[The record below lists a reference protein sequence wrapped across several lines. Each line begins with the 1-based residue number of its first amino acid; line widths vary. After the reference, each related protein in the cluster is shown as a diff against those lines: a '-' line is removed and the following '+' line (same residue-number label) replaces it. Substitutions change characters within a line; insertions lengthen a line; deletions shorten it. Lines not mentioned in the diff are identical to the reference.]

1 VAAGPLRMGRAPE
14 SVEEKSMSKTPAGS
28 SKLDEK
34 ALRAEL
40 KALRAQIPDQPAL
53 NPIVSVAFDLSRRL
67 ESGEISFADVRALA
81 TRLMDSACTHRAL
94 RLKEQ
99 IGLESD
105 AETRAEL
112 ADFVRESAPGKDDK
126 AFEAF
131 KARFARARNG
141 IVFTAHPTFG
151 LSEALST
158 RMAEIAMSGKGKT
171 QAIDVAHRPDPSLT
185 LEYEHRRV
193 QSAIR
198 NLRDAYVD
206 VLGDFFSTAQ
216 KMFGDRAFKTEPQ
229 LATFASW
236 VGYDL
241 DGRTDIKWTF
251 SFVLR
256 LREKMAALADIRER
270 YLALKSVLGE
280 SGEIARLSRQLTGKL
295 DLAIAA
301 TGEQLKALESVG
313 TDGLT
318 LAHAA
323 NIITAPDGHNLN
335 SAEPLLALLDQIDE
349 AASGSEAR
357 IAVASL
363 AGLLRATGLGMSHIH
378 VRVNAVQINN
388 AFRAFVHESWTRD
401 LTERQALARIV
412 EMIDS
417 VKPETVN
424 FETLDLENATAIRQF
439 ALAAQIAKHVDRD
452 TPIRYLIAEC
462 ESPATIMI
470 AVFFAKLFGVSDIV
484 DISPLFETPAALET
498 GPRLIE
504 RLLAE
509 QAYRDYVSKRG
520 RLAIQTGYSDAGRF
534 IGQIAAGLAH
544 ERLHHGLAEVVRKS
558 NLKNVETLVFST
570 HGESMGRG
578 AHPGPLRRRLRY
590 LFPGESRW
598 RFFRY
603 GLPVKHET
611 SFQGGDGYLYFAN
624 RPFAER
630 ALVTIITSGKDPG
643 EGEDP
648 FYTDINLALDFQIRL
663 RDYQQQLF
671 AHPGYRALLG
681 AFGANLLFKTGSRP
695 VKRQGDHHSDRGDP
709 ARMRAIP
716 NNAILQQFGYVA
728 NVVAGLGAAVG
739 SERERFVEMA
749 KKSTRLRPLIEMIAR
764 AKQLSSL
771 NAVGANA
778 VIFDAGFWAQRASW
792 AREPHLDGAFKFLA
806 SRLLNDDRAEK
817 INGLAH
823 YLRLDAI
830 ELHGILEEIGL
841 EGGKI
846 PDDHR
851 LELDLLQ
858 AIRLA
863 LIMRIFIL
871 TAQLP
876 RFTPTNEVT
885 HDQIVRQALGLEI
898 PDVIA
903 VMRQAFPLRGA
914 GADDEEA
921 FTEKAT
927 YLPKGIDDYGRIETE
942 ILEPMERAYDLVREI
957 GTGISHHWGAFG

>member
-1 VAAGPLRMGRAPE
+1 M
-14 SVEEKSMSKTPAGS
+14 
-28 SKLDEK
+28 LDET

-40 KALRAQIPDQPAL
+40 KSLRARIPDEPTL
-53 NPIVSVAFDLSRRL
+53 NPVLNVAFDLSRRL
-67 ESGEISFADVRALA
+67 EADEISFSDIKSLS
-81 TRLMDSACTHRAL
+81 TQLMDSACVHRAL
-94 RLKEQ
+94 LLKEQ
-99 IGLESD
+99 IGVESE
-105 AETRAEL
+105 AATRKEFSNFI
-112 ADFVRESAPGKDDK
+112 ADYVTGKDDA

-151 LSEALST
+151 LSEALSD
-158 RMAEIAMSGKGKT
+158 RMAEIAVSGTAKGQK
-171 QAIDVAHRPDPSLT
+171 IDLPHRPDPSLT
-185 LEYEHRRV
+185 LDYEHGRV

-198 NLRDAYVD
+198 NLRDAYCD
-206 VLGDFFSTAQ
+206 LLTDFFTTAH
-216 KMFGDRAFKTEPQ
+216 KTFGNRAFKTDPQ

-251 SFVLR
+251 SFIVR
-256 LREKMAALADIRER
+256 LKEKMAALADIRER
-270 YLALKSVLGE
+270 FLALKDVLGE
-280 SGEIARLSRQLTGKL
+280 DGEMVRLSRQVTGKL

-301 TGEQLKALESVG
+301 AEAHIKALEAVG
-313 TDGLT
+313 KDGFT
-318 LAHAA
+318 LAQAA
-323 NIITAPDGHNLN
+323 NIITQGEGHNLT
-335 SAEPLLALLDQIDE
+335 SAEPILTLLDQVVE
-349 AASGSEAR
+349 AAGDTKSK
-357 IAVASL
+357 IAVAVI

-401 LTERQALARIV
+401 LTERQAMARIV
-412 EMIDS
+412 QMINT

-439 ALAAQIAKHVDRD
+439 ALAAQIAKHIDRD

-462 ESPATIMI
+462 ESPATILI
-470 AVFFAKLFGVSDIV
+470 AVYFAKLFGVSEIV
-484 DISPLFETPAALET
+484 DVSPLFETPEALET
-498 GPRLIE
+498 GPRLVE

-509 QAYRDYVSKRG
+509 KAYRDYVSKRG
-520 RLAIQTGYSDAGRF
+520 RLAVQTGYSDAGRF

-544 ERLHHGLAEVVRKS
+544 ERLHHGLSEVVRKAK
-558 NLKNVETLVFST
+558 LKNVETLIFST

-590 LFPGESRW
+590 VFPGESRW

-603 GLPVKHET
+603 DLPVKHET
-611 SFQGGDGYLYFAN
+611 SFQGGDGYLFFAN
-624 RPFAER
+624 REFAQR
-630 ALVTIITSGKDPG
+630 ALATIVMSGKDPG

-648 FYTDINLALDFQIRL
+648 FYTDTNLTLDFQIRL
-663 RDYQQQLF
+663 RDYQQELF

-739 SERERFVEMA
+739 TERERFVEMA
-749 KKSTRLRPLIEMIAR
+749 KKSSRLRPLIEMIAR

-778 VIFDAGFWAQRASW
+778 IIFDAGFWAQRASW
-792 AREPHLDGAFKFLA
+792 AREPRLDGAFKFLA
-806 SRLLNDDRAEK
+806 SRLLDDDRAQK
-817 INGLAH
+817 IIGLAH

-851 LELDLLQ
+851 MELDLLQ
-858 AIRLA
+858 AIRAA

-885 HDQIVRQALGLEI
+885 HEEIVRKALGLEI
-898 PDVIA
+898 PEVIR
-903 VMRQAFPLRGA
+903 VVREAFPLRTT
-914 GADDEEA
+914 EA
-921 FTEKAT
+921 HDHAAFQEGAT

-942 ILEPMERAYDLVREI
+942 ILAPMEQAYELVREI

>member
-1 VAAGPLRMGRAPE
+1 MSSNIPAASG
-14 SVEEKSMSKTPAGS
+14 
-28 SKLDEK
+28 KLDEK

-40 KALRAQIPDQPAL
+40 KALRAQIPDQPTL
-53 NPIVSVAFDLSRRL
+53 NPIVNVAFNLSRRL
-67 ESGEISFADVRALA
+67 ENGEISYDDLSALA
-81 TRLMDSACTHRAL
+81 TKLMDSALVHRAL
-94 RLKEQ
+94 LLKEQ
-99 IGLESD
+99 IGLESED
-105 AETRAEL
+105 ATRKEL
-112 ADFVRESAPGKDDK
+112 SDFFGQFTGNKSDQ
-126 AFEAF
+126 AFAAF
-131 KARFARARNG
+131 QARFARARNG

-151 LSEALST
+151 LSEALSDKL
-158 RMAEIAMSGKGKT
+158 ADIAVNGGAMDQKIGLP
-171 QAIDVAHRPDPSLT
+171 HRPDPSLT
-185 LEYEHRRV
+185 LEYEHGRV

-198 NLRDAYVD
+198 NLRDAYSD
-206 VLGDFFSTAQ
+206 IMGDFYRTAH
-216 KMFGDRAFKTEPQ
+216 KAFGDKAFTATPQ

-251 SFVLR
+251 SFVVR
-256 LREKMAALADIRER
+256 LKEKAAALADIRER
-270 YLALKSVLGE
+270 VLAARPLLGE
-280 SGEIARLSRQLTGKL
+280 SAEMTRLVRQMTGKL

-301 TGEQLKALESVG
+301 VEGHVKALENVG
-313 TDGLT
+313 KSGGT
-318 LAHAA
+318 LAQAA
-323 NIITAPDGHNLN
+323 NVITQGDGHNLT
-335 SAEPLLALLDQIDE
+335 STQPLLALFDQII
-349 AASGSEAR
+349 AATENFDGK
-357 IAVASL
+357 IALASI

-412 EMIDS
+412 EMIRT
-417 VKPETVN
+417 VKPEDVN
-424 FETLDLENATAIRQF
+424 FETLDLETATAIRQF
-439 ALAAQIAKHVDRD
+439 ALAAQIAKHVDAE

-462 ESPATIMI
+462 ETPGTMLI
-470 AVFFAKLFGVSDIV
+470 ALYFAKLFGVSEIV
-484 DISPLFETPAALET
+484 DLSPLFETPAALET

-509 QAYRDYVSKRG
+509 DAYRDYVTKRG
-520 RLAIQTGYSDAGRF
+520 RIAVQTGYSDAGRF

-544 ERLHHGLAEVVRKS
+544 ERLHHGLADVMRKS
-558 NLKNVETLVFST
+558 GVQNVETLIFST

-590 LFPGESRW
+590 VFPGESKW
-598 RFFRY
+598 RFFRDH
-603 GLPVKHET
+603 LSVKHET

-624 RPFAER
+624 RQFAQR
-630 ALVTIITSGKDPG
+630 ALASIVISGKDPG
-643 EGEDP
+643 PGEDP
-648 FYTDINLALDFQIRL
+648 FYRDMNLALDFQLRL
-663 RDYQQQLF
+663 RSYQQELF

-695 VKRQGDHHSDRGDP
+695 VKRQGQHHSDRGDP

-739 SERERFVEMA
+739 SERDRFIDMA

-771 NAVGANA
+771 NAVGVNA
-778 VIFDAGFWAQRASW
+778 IVFDPGFWAQRASW
-792 AREPHLDGAFKFLA
+792 AREPHLDSAFKFLA
-806 SRLLNDDRAEK
+806 ERLLDDDRAQQ

-830 ELHGILEEIGL
+830 ELHSILEEIGL
-841 EGGKI
+841 EGGKL

-851 LELDLLQ
+851 MELDLLQ
-858 AIRLA
+858 AIRAA

-876 RFTPTNEVT
+876 RFTATAETT
-885 HDQIVRQALGLEI
+885 HEEIVGKALSLEI
-898 PDVIA
+898 PEVVR
-903 VMRQAFPLRGA
+903 VMRQAFPRRV
-914 GADDEEA
+914 DDPRDDGQ
-921 FTEKAT
+921 FVEKAT

-942 ILEPMERAYDLVREI
+942 ILEPMERAYELVREI

>member
-1 VAAGPLRMGRAPE
+1 
-14 SVEEKSMSKTPAGS
+14 MSKMPSPGS
-28 SKLDEK
+28 TKLDEK
-34 ALRAEL
+34 ALCAEL
-40 KALRAQIPDQPAL
+40 KALRAEIPDQPTL
-53 NPIVSVAFDLSRRL
+53 NPIVNVAFDLSRRL
-67 ESGEISFADVRALA
+67 EAGEVSFAEVRALA
-81 TRLMDSACTHRAL
+81 TRLMDSACVHRAL
-94 RLKEQ
+94 LLKEQ

-105 AETRAEL
+105 AATRAEL
-112 ADFVRESAPGKDDK
+112 SAFIGQHAQGKDEK

-151 LSEALST
+151 LSEALSD
-158 RMAEIAMSGKGKT
+158 RMAEIATAGSAKGQT
-171 QAIDVAHRPDPSLT
+171 IGLPHRPDSPLT
-185 LEYEHRRV
+185 LDYEHGRV
-193 QSAIR
+193 QSAIQ
-198 NLRDAYVD
+198 NLRDAYTD
-206 VLGDFFSTAQ
+206 LLGDFFATAH
-216 KMFGDRAFKTEPQ
+216 KAFGARAFKADPQ
-229 LATFASW
+229 LVTFASW

-241 DGRTDIKWTF
+241 DGRTDIRWTF
-251 SFVLR
+251 SFLVR
-256 LREKMAALADIRER
+256 LKEKMAALSDIRER
-270 YLALKSVLGE
+270 FLKLRPLVGE
-280 SGEIARLSRQLTGKL
+280 DAEMVRLVRQVTGKL

-301 TGEQLKALESVG
+301 AGEHIKALEAVG
-313 TDGLT
+313 KDSFT
-318 LAHAA
+318 LAEAA
-323 NIITAPDGHNLN
+323 NTITQGDGHNLT
-335 SAEPLLALLDQIDE
+335 SAEPILTLLDQIV
-349 AASGSEAR
+349 AAAPDTKGK
-357 IAVASL
+357 IAVAAL

-412 EMIDS
+412 EMIHS

-439 ALAAQIAKHVDRD
+439 ALAAQIAKHIDRD

-462 ESPATIMI
+462 ESPATILI
-470 AVFFAKLFGVSDIV
+470 ALYFAKMFGVSEIV

-498 GPRLIE
+498 GPRLVE

-509 QAYRDYVSKRG
+509 EAYRDYVTKRG
-520 RLAIQTGYSDAGRF
+520 RLAVQTGYSDAGRF

-544 ERLHHGLAEVVRKS
+544 ERLHHGLAEVVHKARLPS
-558 NLKNVETLVFST
+558 TVETLIFST

-590 LFPGESRW
+590 VLPGESRW
-598 RFFRY
+598 RFFRH

-611 SFQGGDGYLYFAN
+611 SFQGGDGYLFFAN
-624 RPFAER
+624 RAFAKR
-630 ALVTIITSGKDPG
+630 ALTTIIMSGKDPG

-648 FYTDINLALDFQIRL
+648 FYTDTNLALDFQIRL
-663 RDYQQQLF
+663 RAYQQQLF

-749 KKSTRLRPLIEMIAR
+749 KKSKRLRPLIEMIAR
-764 AKQLSSL
+764 AKQLSSI

-778 VIFDAGFWAQRASW
+778 MIFDPGFWAHRASW
-792 AREPHLDGAFKFLA
+792 AREPHLDGAFKLLA
-806 SRLLNDDRAEK
+806 ERLLRDDRAQM
-817 INGLAH
+817 ITGLAH

-858 AIRLA
+858 AIRAA

-885 HDQIVRQALGLEI
+885 HDEIVSKALALDI
-898 PDVIA
+898 PEVIS
-903 VMRQAFPLRGA
+903 VMRQAFPRRSGGDGDHAAFL
-914 GADDEEA
+914 EE
-921 FTEKAT
+921 AT

-942 ILEPMERAYDLVREI
+942 ILEPMEQAYELVREI

>member
-1 VAAGPLRMGRAPE
+1 
-14 SVEEKSMSKTPAGS
+14 MSKKQSAAST
-28 SKLDEK
+28 KLDERALRAEIK
-34 ALRAEL
+34 ALRAL
-40 KALRAQIPDQPAL
+40 IPDQPTL
-53 NPIVSVAFDLSRRL
+53 NPVVNVAFDLSRRL
-67 ESGEISFADVRALA
+67 EAGEISFDDLKALA
-81 TRLMDSACTHRAL
+81 TRLMDSACVHRAL
-94 RLKEQ
+94 LLKEQ
-99 IGLESD
+99 IGFESEQATRREFSEFIARQI
-105 AETRAEL
+105 AEI
-112 ADFVRESAPGKDDK
+112 DPDN
-126 AFEAF
+126 FEAF

-151 LSEALST
+151 LSEALSD
-158 RMAEIAMSGKGKT
+158 RMVEIVTTGETDKPIGLP
-171 QAIDVAHRPDPSLT
+171 HRPDANLT
-185 LEYEHRRV
+185 LDYEHRRV
-193 QSAIR
+193 ESAIK
-198 NLRDAYVD
+198 NLRDAYTD
-206 VLGDFFSTAQ
+206 ALTDFFAAAYST
-216 KMFGDRAFKTEPQ
+216 FGDRVFKTEPQ
-229 LATFASW
+229 LCTFASW

-241 DGRTDIKWTF
+241 DGRTDIKWSF
-251 SFVLR
+251 SFIVR
-256 LREKMAALADIRER
+256 LREKIAALADIRER
-270 YLALKSVLGE
+270 FLALKPVLGE
-280 SGEIARLSRQLTGKL
+280 GAEIVRLSRQVTGKL

-301 TGEQLKALESVG
+301 AQGQVEALERVG
-313 TDGLT
+313 KDGVN
-318 LAHAA
+318 LADAA
-323 NIITAPDGHNLN
+323 NVITQGDGHNLVTT
-335 SAEPLLALLDQIDE
+335 EPILTLLDQVID
-349 AASGSEAR
+349 AAGDTKAKV
-357 IAVASL
+357 AVAAL
-363 AGLLRATGLGMSHIH
+363 AGLVRATGLGMSHIH

-412 EMIDS
+412 DMIHS
-417 VKPETVN
+417 VKPESVN
-424 FETLDLENATAIRQF
+424 FETLELENATAIRQF
-439 ALAAQIAKHVDRD
+439 VLAAQIAKHVDAE

-462 ESPATIMI
+462 ESPATILI
-470 AVFFAKLFGVSDIV
+470 AVYFAKLFGVSEIV

-498 GPRLIE
+498 GPRLVE

-509 QAYRDYVSKRG
+509 KAYRDYVSKR
-520 RLAIQTGYSDAGRF
+520 RRIAVQTGYSDAGRF

-544 ERLHHGLAEVVRKS
+544 ERLHHGLAEVIRKAR
-558 NLKNVETLVFST
+558 LKDVETLIFST

-590 LFPGESRW
+590 VFPGESRW
-598 RFFRY
+598 RFFRA
-603 GLPVKHET
+603 GIPVKHET
-611 SFQGGDGYLYFAN
+611 SFQGGDGYLFFAN
-624 RPFAER
+624 REFAQR
-630 ALVTIITSGKDPG
+630 ALSTIIMSGKDPG

-648 FYTDINLALDFQIRL
+648 FYTDQNLALDFQIRL
-663 RDYQQQLF
+663 RDYQQELF

-716 NNAILQQFGYVA
+716 NNAILQQFGYTA
-728 NVVAGLGAAVG
+728 NVVSGLGAAVG

-749 KKSTRLRPLIEMIAR
+749 KQSTRLRPLIEMIAR

-778 VIFDAGFWAQRASW
+778 IVFDAGFWAQRASW
-792 AREPHLDGAFKFLA
+792 QREPHLEGAFKFLA
-806 SRLLNDDRAEK
+806 ERLLDDDRAQK

-846 PDDHR
+846 PDEHR
-851 LELDLLQ
+851 MELDLLQ
-858 AIRLA
+858 AIRAA

-885 HDQIVRQALGLEI
+885 HREIVANALGLDI
-898 PDVIA
+898 PEVLK
-903 VMRQAFPLRGA
+903 VMRQAFPRRV
-914 GADDEEA
+914 DDPLDDLA
-921 FTEKAT
+921 FKEPAS

-942 ILEPMERAYDLVREI
+942 ILEPMEKAYELVREI

>member
-1 VAAGPLRMGRAPE
+1 
-14 SVEEKSMSKTPAGS
+14 MSKMPSPGS
-28 SKLDEK
+28 AKLDEK
-34 ALRAEL
+34 ALCAEL
-40 KALRAQIPDQPAL
+40 KALRAEIPDQPTL
-53 NPIVSVAFDLSRRL
+53 NPIVNVAFDLSRRL
-67 ESGEISFADVRALA
+67 EAGEVSFAEVRALA
-81 TRLMDSACTHRAL
+81 TRLMDSACVHRAL
-94 RLKEQ
+94 LLKEQ

-105 AETRAEL
+105 AATRAEL
-112 ADFVRESAPGKDDK
+112 SAFIGQHAQGKDEK

-151 LSEALST
+151 LSEALSD
-158 RMAEIAMSGKGKT
+158 RMAEIATAGSAKGQT
-171 QAIDVAHRPDPSLT
+171 IGLPHRPDSPLT
-185 LEYEHRRV
+185 LDYEHGRV
-193 QSAIR
+193 QSAIQ
-198 NLRDAYVD
+198 NLRDAYTD
-206 VLGDFFSTAQ
+206 LLGDFFATAH
-216 KMFGDRAFKTEPQ
+216 KAFGARAFKADPQ
-229 LATFASW
+229 LVTFASW

-241 DGRTDIKWTF
+241 DGRTDIRWTF
-251 SFVLR
+251 SFLVR
-256 LREKMAALADIRER
+256 LKEKMAALSDIRER
-270 YLALKSVLGE
+270 FLKLRSLIGE
-280 SGEIARLSRQLTGKL
+280 DAEMVRLVRQVTGKL

-301 TGEQLKALESVG
+301 AGEHIKALDAVG
-313 TDGLT
+313 KDGFT
-318 LAHAA
+318 LAEAA
-323 NIITAPDGHNLN
+323 NTITQGDGHNLT
-335 SAEPLLALLDQIDE
+335 SAEPILTLLDQIV
-349 AASGSEAR
+349 AAAPDTKGK
-357 IAVASL
+357 IAVAAL

-412 EMIDS
+412 EMIHS

-439 ALAAQIAKHVDRD
+439 ALAAQIAKHIDRD

-462 ESPATIMI
+462 ESPATILI
-470 AVFFAKLFGVSDIV
+470 ALYFAKMFGVSEIV

-498 GPRLIE
+498 GPRLVE

-509 QAYRDYVSKRG
+509 EAYRDYVTKRG
-520 RLAIQTGYSDAGRF
+520 RLAVQTGYSDAGRF

-544 ERLHHGLAEVVRKS
+544 ERLHHGLAEVVHKARLPS
-558 NLKNVETLVFST
+558 TVETLIFST

-590 LFPGESRW
+590 VLPGESRW
-598 RFFRY
+598 RFFRH

-611 SFQGGDGYLYFAN
+611 SFQGGDGYLFFAN
-624 RPFAER
+624 RAFAKR
-630 ALVTIITSGKDPG
+630 ALTTIIMSGKDPG

-648 FYTDINLALDFQIRL
+648 FYTDTNLALDFQIRL
-663 RDYQQQLF
+663 RAYQQQLF

-749 KKSTRLRPLIEMIAR
+749 KKSKRLRPLIEMIAR
-764 AKQLSSL
+764 AKQLSSI

-778 VIFDAGFWAQRASW
+778 MIFDPGFWAHRASW
-792 AREPHLDGAFKFLA
+792 AREPHLDGAFKLLA
-806 SRLLNDDRAEK
+806 ERLLRDDRAQM
-817 INGLAH
+817 ITGLAH

-858 AIRLA
+858 AIRAA

-885 HDQIVRQALGLEI
+885 HDEIVSKALALDI
-898 PDVIA
+898 PEVIS
-903 VMRQAFPLRGA
+903 VMRQAFPRRSGGDGDHAAFL
-914 GADDEEA
+914 EE
-921 FTEKAT
+921 AT

-942 ILEPMERAYDLVREI
+942 ILEPMEQAYELVREI

>member
-1 VAAGPLRMGRAPE
+1 
-14 SVEEKSMSKTPAGS
+14 MSNKPSPGS
-28 SKLDEK
+28 PKLDER

-40 KALRAQIPDQPAL
+40 KALRAQIPDQPTL
-53 NPIVSVAFDLSRRL
+53 NPIVNVAFDLSRRL
-67 ESGEISFADVRALA
+67 EAGEISFEELKALA
-81 TRLMDSACTHRAL
+81 TRLMDSACVHRAL
-94 RLKEQ
+94 LLKEQ
-99 IGLESD
+99 IGLESEAATRKEFASFVAEYAKGRD
-105 AETRAEL
+105 A
-112 ADFVRESAPGKDDK
+112 K

-131 KARFARARNG
+131 KARFGRARNG

-151 LSEALST
+151 LSEALSN
-158 RMAEIAMSGKGKT
+158 RMAEIAVAGTAKG
-171 QAIDVAHRPDPSLT
+171 QRIGLPHRPDPELT
-185 LEYEHRRV
+185 LAYEHRRV
-193 QSAIR
+193 ESAIG
-198 NLRDAYVD
+198 NLRDAYTD
-206 VLGDFFSTAQ
+206 LIRDFFATAH
-216 KMFGDRAFKTEPQ
+216 KAFGDRAFKANPQ

-251 SFVLR
+251 SFLVR
-256 LREKMAALADIRER
+256 LQEKAAALADIRAR
-270 YLALKSVLGE
+270 FLAEKDLLGDNPE
-280 SGEIARLSRQLTGKL
+280 MVRLVRQLTGKL

-301 TGEQLKALESVG
+301 AESHIQALEAVG
-313 TDGLT
+313 KDGFT
-318 LAHAA
+318 LAQAA
-323 NIITAPDGHNLN
+323 NAITQGDGHNLT
-335 SAEPLLALLDQIDE
+335 SAEPLLALFDQVIEQADSTD
-349 AASGSEAR
+349 AK
-357 IAVASL
+357 IAVAAI

-412 EMIDS
+412 EMINA

-439 ALAAQIAKHVDRD
+439 ALAAQIAKHIDRD

-462 ESPATIMI
+462 ESPATILI
-470 AVFFAKLFGVSDIV
+470 AVFFARLFGVAEIV
-484 DISPLFETPAALET
+484 DVSPLFETPEALET
-498 GPRLIE
+498 GPRLVE

-509 QAYRDYVSKRG
+509 KAYRDYVTGRG
-520 RLAIQTGYSDAGRF
+520 RLAVQTGYSDAGRF

-544 ERLHHGLAEVVRKS
+544 ERLHHGLAEVVRKAG
-558 NLKNVETLVFST
+558 LKDVETLIFST

-590 LFPGESRW
+590 VFPGESRW
-598 RFFRY
+598 RFFRH

-611 SFQGGDGYLYFAN
+611 SFQGGDGYLFFAN
-624 RPFAER
+624 RAFAQR
-630 ALVTIITSGKDPG
+630 ALATIIMSGKDPG

-648 FYTDINLALDFQIRL
+648 FYTDTNLALDFQLRL
-663 RDYQQQLF
+663 RHYQQRLF
-671 AHPGYRALLG
+671 SHPGYRALLG

-695 VKRQGDHHSDRGDP
+695 VKRQGEHHSDRGDP

-728 NVVAGLGAAVG
+728 NVVSGLGAAVG

-749 KKSTRLRPLIEMIAR
+749 KKSQRLRPLIEMIAR

-778 VIFDAGFWAQRASW
+778 LVFDPGFWAQRASW
-792 AREPHLDGAFKFLA
+792 AREPHLDGAFKLLA
-806 SRLLNDDRAEK
+806 ERLLDDDRAGK
-817 INGLAH
+817 ITGLAH

-858 AIRLA
+858 AIRAA

-885 HDQIVRQALGLEI
+885 HDEIVRKALGLEI
-898 PDVIA
+898 PEVIQ
-903 VMRQAFPLRGA
+903 VMRQAFPRRSAETRDHSAFL
-914 GADDEEA
+914 EE
-921 FTEKAT
+921 AT

-942 ILEPMERAYDLVREI
+942 ILEPMEQAYELVREI